1 VVARPA
7 IVGPRLDIH
16 HPPPQV
22 PSARRRFPQRA
33 FFSISRT
40 TPLAAVDKTPSAL
53 LDLPAI
59 PVITCI
65 QDLLAFL
72 KQPPPGRRNLWAH
85 KLTATFFSQRL
96 GNARFFF
103 AAPAGAAVMRVGV
116 GPGETEVGDE
126 LWIVYTA

>member
-1 VVARPA
+1 M
-7 IVGPRLDIH
+7 
-16 HPPPQV
+16 
-22 PSARRRFPQRA
+22 

-40 TPLAAVDKTPSAL
+40 TPLAAVDKTPSVL

-72 KQPPPGRRNLWAH
+72 KQPPPDRRNLWAH